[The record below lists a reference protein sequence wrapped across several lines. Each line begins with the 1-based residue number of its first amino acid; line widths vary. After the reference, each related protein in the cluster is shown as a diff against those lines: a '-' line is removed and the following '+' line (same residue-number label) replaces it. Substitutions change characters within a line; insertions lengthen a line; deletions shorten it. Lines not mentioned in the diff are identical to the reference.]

1 MPWKES
7 YIMENNE
14 APQYYQQP
22 EATWNNDA
30 PSGNAGDGNATASL
44 VTGILGIVC
53 CGPCAVAAIILSL
66 NAKKKGTTKSG
77 MATAGLV
84 LGIIGCVIWAIGIV
98 MNIVNPVDY
107 SQYLDF

>member
-1 MPWKES
+1 
-7 YIMENNE
+7 MENNE

-53 CGPCAVAAIILSL
+53 CGPCAIAAIILSL
-66 NAKKKGTTKSG
+66 NAKKKGTT
-77 MATAGLV
+77 MATAGLI